1 MKKIVIILIFLI
13 CAIGTYAQNSSTD
26 IAISRAKELFIATA
40 NGDVARIKKLTMP
53 EFYKQKY
60 PYSDAKVREL
70 LLSVSYE
77 KRQKLIDQIKN
88 HCKASALRNRAGD
101 FITVTLENNVTG
113 KEFTICLLDEEENG
127 NWRIV
132 SYEY

>member
-1 MKKIVIILIFLI
+1 MKKIVIILILLI
-13 CAIGTYAQNSSTD
+13 CAIGIYAQNSSD

-113 KEFTICLLDEEENG
+113 KEFTICLLDKEENG

>member
-1 MKKIVIILIFLI
+1 MRNLVLILILSVCSI
-13 CAIGTYAQNSSTD
+13 CAYAQKSSTD

-53 EFYKQKY
+53 EFYKKKY
-60 PYSDAKVREL
+60 PYSDTKVREM
-70 LLSVSYE
+70 LLSVPYD

-88 HCKASALRNRAGD
+88 HCTASALRNRAGD
-101 FITVTLENNVTG
+101 FITVTLENKVTG
-113 KEFTICLLDEEENG
+113 KEFTICLMDENEDG
-127 NWRIV
+127 NWRVI